1 MLKYLDTHK
10 PHKSRKFPML
20 IAPKPR
26 QCTGSR
32 DPRQH
37 TTHAVLTCECPK
49 KSHLH
54 LSVFITECEQV
65 IITWNIIILDKVV
78 IFTFIFTTIKWQT
91 FHVTFCD
98 LSTFTSSGAY
108 RRIFL
113 GVVDASFDYHV
124 GFNNSSIEEQIRN
137 YSQINGSYKTPFCTS
152 SFQNHPLE

>member
-78 IFTFIFTTIKWQT
+78 IFTFIFTTIKWQR